1 MVKRRFMNKKTI
13 LCTVLALSASS
24 ALADSFG
31 VRAGI
36 PTGIQ
41 YTQDNA
47 FGKNR
52 DLRITAGIVPLTGS
66 AFDLA
71 IFDGDVEYI
80 VSKTLTEKDPI
91 GIYYGAGISFGFIGG
106 PGAGIIFPGVHGVLG
121 MDFRLDKSMTLFFDS
136 SVGFNYYLAGVAGL
150 GVAGGIAP
158 GFGGAMG
165 LKFKL

>member
-1 MVKRRFMNKKTI
+1 MNKKTLICI
-13 LCTVLALSASS
+13 LLTLSTSS

-31 VRAGI
+31 VRGGI

-41 YTQDNA
+41 YTQDNV

-66 AFDLA
+66 FVDFA

-80 VSKTLTEKDPI
+80 ISKTLTEKDPL
-91 GIYYGAGISFGFIGG
+91 GIYYGGGISFGFIGE
-106 PGAGIIFPGVHGVLG
+106 PGAGIIFPGVHGLLG
-121 MDFRLDKSMTLFFDS
+121 MDLRLDKSTTLFFDS
-136 SVGFNYYLAGVAGL
+136 SVGINYYAVGIAGI
-150 GVAGGIAP
+150 GVAGGIFP
-158 GFGGAMG
+158 GFGGAFG